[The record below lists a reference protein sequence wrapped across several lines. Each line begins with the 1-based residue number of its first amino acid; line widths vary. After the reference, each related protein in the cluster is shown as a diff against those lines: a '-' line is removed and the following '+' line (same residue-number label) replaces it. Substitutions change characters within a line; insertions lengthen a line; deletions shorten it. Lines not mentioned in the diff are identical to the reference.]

1 MEKHKIRKRIFL
13 ILMVLWMAGIFLFSS
28 RTGSES
34 SEDSGRMGRMV
45 GELFVPGF
53 EDWSA
58 DAQDAFAQRIDH
70 PVRKTAHASEYAMLA
85 VLASGVYIPGKRRN
99 LCFVRPWLT
108 ATVYA
113 ATDEFH
119 QLFVPGRSGQ
129 ISDVILDSTG
139 ALAGT
144 LIVFLVIKAGKK
156 IKNRAYSNFSIDNM
170 K

>member
-28 RTGSES
+28 RTGNES
-34 SEDSGRMGRMV
+34 AADSGRMGRLA

-53 EDWSA
+53 EDWSP
-58 DAQDAFAQRIDH
+58 DAQDAFAARIDH
-70 PVRKTAHASEYAMLA
+70 PVRKAAHASEYALLA
-85 VLASGVYIPGKRRN
+85 VLASGVYLPGKRRISS
-99 LCFVRPWLT
+99 VYPWLT
-108 ATVYA
+108 ASIYA

-144 LIVFLVIKAGKK
+144 LAVFLVLKAWKK
-156 IKNRAYSNFSIDNM
+156 IKNRVYSNFSIDIM